1 MKRAILYYTIPIA
14 LFSLWLWIIVASIE
28 PMVSRDNNNRVHA
41 LLLGCQFL
49 GKSETINRVLYFDC
63 NGKIELHKEIDWAI

>member
-41 LLLGCQFL
+41 LLLGCTLL
-49 GKSETINRVLYFDC
+49 GKSETVSQVLYFDC
-63 NGKIELHKEIDWAI
+63 NGKIELHKEIDWAL

>member
-41 LLLGCQFL
+41 LLLGCTLL
-49 GKSETINRVLYFDC
+49 GKSETVDQVLYFDC
-63 NGKIELHKEIDWAI
+63 NGKIELHKQIDWAL